1 MTVRTLRSDTAP
13 KYRLR
18 FLLQE
23 FHLPFGITLIG
34 RGDDCHIT
42 LFDPAVSRK
51 HARIIV
57 DDRCAI
63 IDDLQS
69 RNGCRVN
76 GKRITGPTDL
86 SEGDRIRIGTQ
97 ELVFGVASETSHVQR
112 RDTGSLCFCAACRTP
127 YAIEMNACPQ
137 CGSTF
142 RAVNGPVDGEED
154 DRTTQPLKRRPSA
167 PPRAR

>member
-1 MTVRTLRSDTAP
+1 MIVRSLRSTAAP

-34 RGDDCHIT
+34 RGEDCHVT
-42 LFDPAVSRK
+42 LFDSSVSRR

-63 IDDLQS
+63 IDDLKS

-76 GKRITGPTDL
+76 GKRIDGPTEL
-86 SEGDRIRIGTQ
+86 CEGDRIRIGTQ
-97 ELVFGVASETSHVQR
+97 ELVFGTTAETSHVQR
-112 RDTGSLCFCAACRTP
+112 RDTGSICFCAGCRTA
-127 YAIEMNACPQ
+127 YAHEMNACPQ
-137 CGSTF
+137 CGSTL
-142 RAVNGPVDGEED
+142 RGPANLGELD
-154 DRTTQPLKRRPSA
+154 DDFDRTTQPLRRRSSPPS
-167 PPRAR
+167 R

>member
-1 MTVRTLRSDTAP
+1 MTVRSLRSTAAP

-34 RGDDCHIT
+34 RGEDCHIT
-42 LFDPAVSRK
+42 LFDSSVSRQ

-63 IDDLQS
+63 IDDLKS

-76 GKRITGPTDL
+76 GKRITGPTEL

-97 ELVFGVASETSHVQR
+97 ELVFGTTSETSHVQR
-112 RDTGSLCFCAACRTP
+112 RDTGSLCFCAACRSAYP
-127 YAIEMNACPQ
+127 KEMNACPQ
-137 CGSTF
+137 CGSTL
-142 RAVNGPVDGEED
+142 RGPSSLAEDDEE
-154 DRTTQPLKRRPSA
+154 DRTTQPLRRRSSR
-167 PPRAR
+167 PPR